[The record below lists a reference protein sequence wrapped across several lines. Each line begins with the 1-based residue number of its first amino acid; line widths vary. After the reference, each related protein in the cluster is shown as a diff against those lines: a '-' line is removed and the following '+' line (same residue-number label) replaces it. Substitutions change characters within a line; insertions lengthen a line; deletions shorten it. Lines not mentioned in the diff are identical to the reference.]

1 MLLLKRCAV
10 QDTSSK
16 TVSRRYVDSSS
27 FKMALLFTGL
37 LAVSAAILGYFLID
51 FGRRDFLRETEAA
64 IDIEISMLSTF
75 ENAQSRLLPYIQR
88 RAKDDEVVR
97 FRFENESG
105 HFLGGTIDS
114 MPAGVQKITEGIL
127 RFDLD
132 TSRGRQAFA
141 AKIHTFEDGSRIVVA
156 RNVHE
161 LIISYERLKHLSW
174 LIMSLMLAV
183 VLASFG
189 ISHFVVSRINRIGAI
204 AQNIVDTGDLS
215 QRLAIDSRWDDLSNL
230 SEVLNGFLNKI
241 EDLMNG
247 VREVSN
253 NIAHD
258 LRTPLSGLRSDIEA
272 LKGQTVDDQ
281 QIDELLADAD
291 RILAV
296 FHALLRITNIE
307 KGKRSCSM
315 ADVDLARVIHDV
327 AELYEPVAEE
337 KNISLDIKTT
347 PPALV
352 RGDSDLLFQLFA
364 NIIDNAIKFSP
375 AGSIIRLHTVVEK
388 GQIEA
393 FVEDQGAGI
402 PESEKQNV
410 FKHFYRG
417 DASRSTPGNGLG
429 LSLVRAVAEQHQAR
443 ITLDDATPGLRVRVT
458 FQPYQ

>member
-1 MLLLKRCAV
+1 
-10 QDTSSK
+10 
-16 TVSRRYVDSSS
+16 
-27 FKMALLFTGL
+27 MALLFTVL
-37 LAVSAAILGYFLID
+37 LTVSAAILGYFLID

-64 IDIEISMLSTF
+64 IDIEISMLSSL
-75 ENAQSRLLPYIQR
+75 ENTQGQLLSYIQR
-88 RAKDDEVVR
+88 RAKNDEVVR
-97 FRFENESG
+97 FRFEDESG
-105 HFLGGTIDS
+105 QLLSGTIDP
-114 MPAGVQKITEGIL
+114 MPKDVEKISEGVL

-132 TSRGRQAFA
+132 DSHGSHAFA

-161 LIISYERLKHLSW
+161 LILSYERLKHLSW

-183 VLASFG
+183 VLVSFG

-241 EDLMNG
+241 EELMNG

-272 LKGQTVDDQ
+272 LKGEAVNDQ
-281 QIDELLADAD
+281 QIDTLLADAD

-307 KGKRSCSM
+307 KGKRSGFM
-315 ADVDLARVIHDV
+315 TQVDLAKVLHDV
-327 AELYEPVAEE
+327 AELYDPVAEE
-337 KNISLDIKTT
+337 KNIRLDIKTV
-347 PPALV
+347 PPV
-352 RGDSDLLFQLFA
+352 QITGDSDLLFQLFA
-364 NIIDNAIKFSP
+364 NIIDNSIKFSP
-375 AGSIIRLHTVVEK
+375 AGSVICLYARSEK
-388 GQIEA
+388 GQVDTFI
-393 FVEDQGAGI
+393 EDQGSGI
-402 PESEKQNV
+402 PDAEKEKV

-443 ITLDDATPGLRVRVT
+443 VTLEDSIPGLRVRVT

>member
-1 MLLLKRCAV
+1 
-10 QDTSSK
+10 
-16 TVSRRYVDSSS
+16 
-27 FKMALLFTGL
+27 MALLFTVL
-37 LAVSAAILGYFLID
+37 LTVSAMILGYFLID

-64 IDIEISMLSTF
+64 IDIEISMLSTL
-75 ENAQSRLLPYIQR
+75 ENTQGQLLPYIQR

-97 FRFENESG
+97 FRFEDESG
-105 HFLGGTIDS
+105 QLLGGTIDP
-114 MPAGVQKITEGIL
+114 MPKDVQKITEGVL

-132 TSRGRQAFA
+132 TSHGSQAFA

-174 LIMSLMLAV
+174 LIMSLMLSV
-183 VLASFG
+183 VLVSFG
-189 ISHFVVSRINRIGAI
+189 ISHFVVSRINRIGTI

-230 SEVLNGFLNKI
+230 SLVLNGFLDKI

-272 LKGQTVDDQ
+272 LKGQKVDDQ
-281 QIDELLADAD
+281 QIDALLADAD
-291 RILAV
+291 RILSV

-307 KGKRSCSM
+307 KGKRSGFM
-315 ADVDLARVIHDV
+315 ADVDLAKVIHDV
-327 AELYEPVAEE
+327 AELYDPVAEE
-337 KNISLDIKTT
+337 KNISLDIKTAPT
-347 PPALV
+347 TLV

-375 AGSIIRLHTVVEK
+375 SGSVIRLYAGSEK
-388 GQIEA
+388 GQIDA
-393 FVEDQGAGI
+393 FIEDQGSGI
-402 PESEKQNV
+402 PEPEKEKV

-443 ITLDDATPGLRVRVT
+443 ITLEDAAPGLRVRVT